1 MIMLDRARVNLL
13 LGTAAFTVSSAGS
26 VLLHIVL
33 AVSIYAKTGSGL
45 MTSVFISLQWLPAM
59 LVVLVRSD
67 WNDGVDPRAR
77 WLRLELVS
85 AALTVP
91 VALIPDSAGYWPIIV
106 ILLVRGLVD
115 QVNRINKTVATR
127 VLFPRA
133 KATHY
138 ASFLQSG
145 YHCGIGFAAVV
156 GVLVADRLDVRTVAW
171 LDALTFVAA
180 AGLVWFTRCLEASA
194 EAGQTV
200 GQKAGHPA
208 RQPLVARLAEYRDA
222 LAADRRLLVCALL
235 PPLTATFFQGTY
247 SVLQPIF
254 PVQRF
259 GLGPAAV
266 SMSYVLA
273 SIGIVAGSASFSFF
287 CRRTRLFEQ
296 PFVKVRR
303 LTVALSAIAAL
314 FYIAAACGMSP
325 AISGG
330 LFLAMVVA
338 FEFLWMMG
346 YSGMVALAPNG
357 RLGAVFGI
365 SFALG
370 CFLASVQ
377 AALVGAL
384 IDRFG
389 GRFVEL
395 VSLLMMLYLTVVI
408 FIASSDR
415 QTARAV

>member
-1 MIMLDRARVNLL
+1 MIKLDRARANLL

-77 WLRLELVS
+77 WFRLELVS

-91 VALIPDSAGYWPIIV
+91 IAWIPDSAGYWPIIA

-115 QVNRINKTVATR
+115 QVNRINKTVAAR
-127 VLFPRA
+127 ALFPRA

-145 YHCGIGFAAVV
+145 YHCGIGFAAVA
-156 GVLVADRLDVRTVAW
+156 GVLAADRLDVRAVAL

-180 AGLVWFTRCLEASA
+180 AALVWFTRCIEASA
-194 EAGQTV
+194 EA
-200 GQKAGHPA
+200 ARAA
-208 RQPLVARLAEYRDA
+208 RQSLVARLAEYRDV

-273 SIGIVAGSASFSFF
+273 SVGIVAGSASFSFF
-287 CRRTRLFEQ
+287 CRKARLFEQ

-303 LTVALSAIAAL
+303 LTVALSAVAAL
-314 FYIAAACGMSP
+314 LYVTAACGMSP
-325 AISGG
+325 ATSGA
-330 LFLAMVVA
+330 LFLAMVIV

-357 RLGAVFGI
+357 RLGSVFGI

-370 CFLASVQ
+370 CLLASLQ

-384 IDRFG
+384 IDRFD

-395 VSLLMMLYLTVVI
+395 ISLLMMLYLTVVI

-415 QTARAV
+415 QAARAV

>member
-1 MIMLDRARVNLL
+1 MIKLDRARANLL
-13 LGTAAFTVSSAGS
+13 LSTAAFTVSSAGS

-67 WNDGVDPRAR
+67 WNDGVDPRVR
-77 WLRLELVS
+77 WFRLELVS

-91 VALIPDSAGYWPIIV
+91 IASIPDSAGYGPIIA

-145 YHCGIGFAAVV
+145 YHVGIGFAAIA
-156 GVLVADRLDVRTVAW
+156 GVLVADRLEVRAVAL
-171 LDALTFVAA
+171 LDAMTFLAA
-180 AGLVWFTRCLEASA
+180 AGLVWFTRCIETRA
-194 EAGQTV
+194 EVPRTAPQS
-200 GQKAGHPA
+200 
-208 RQPLVARLAEYRDA
+208 LVARLAEYRNV
-222 LAADRRLLVCALL
+222 LAGDRRLLVCALL

-303 LTVALSAIAAL
+303 LAVALSALAAL
-314 FYIAAACGMSP
+314 LYVGTVCGMS
-325 AISGG
+325 AVTSGA
-330 LFLAMVVA
+330 LFLAMVVV

-357 RLGAVFGI
+357 RLGSVFGI

-370 CFLASVQ
+370 CFLASLQ
-377 AALVGAL
+377 AGLVGAL
-384 IDRFG
+384 IDRFD

>member
-1 MIMLDRARVNLL
+1 MIKLDRARVNLL
-13 LGTAAFTVSSAGS
+13 LGTAAFTMSSAGS

-33 AVSIYAKTGSGL
+33 AISIYAKTGSGL
-45 MTSVFISLQWLPAM
+45 MTSVFVSLQWLPAM

-67 WNDGVDPRAR
+67 WNDGVNPRVR
-77 WLRLELVS
+77 WFRLELVS

-91 VALIPDSAGYWPIIV
+91 VALIPDSAGYWPV
-106 ILLVRGLVD
+106 IAVLLVRGLVD
-115 QVNRINKTVATR
+115 QVNRINKTVAAR
-127 VLFPRA
+127 SLFPQA
-133 KATHY
+133 KAAHY

-145 YHCGIGFAAVV
+145 YHCGIGLAAVA
-156 GVLVADRLDVRTVAW
+156 GVVAADRLDVRAVAL

-180 AGLVWFTRCLEASA
+180 AGLVWFTRCIEASP
-194 EAGQTV
+194 EASRS
-200 GQKAGHPA
+200 A
-208 RQPLVARLAEYRDA
+208 RPSLLVRLAEYRDV
-222 LAADRRLLVCALL
+222 LAGDRRLLLCALL

-254 PVQRF
+254 PIQRF

-287 CRRTRLFEQ
+287 CRKTRLFEQ

-303 LTVALSAIAAL
+303 LTVVLSALAAL
-314 FYIAAACGMSP
+314 LYIAAACGMSP
-325 AISGG
+325 VTSGA
-330 LFLAMVVA
+330 LFLAMVVV

-346 YSGMVALAPNG
+346 YSGMVALAPKG
-357 RLGAVFGI
+357 RLGSVFGI

-370 CFLASVQ
+370 CFVASMQ

-384 IDRFG
+384 IDRFD
-389 GRFVEL
+389 GRFVE
-395 VSLLMMLYLTVVI
+395 VVGLLMMLYLTVII
-408 FIASSDR
+408 FIASGDR
-415 QTARAV
+415 QTVRAV

>member
-1 MIMLDRARVNLL
+1 MIQPDRARVNLL
-13 LGTAAFTVSSAGS
+13 LSTAAFTVSSAGS
-26 VLLHIVL
+26 VLLHILL

-45 MTSVFISLQWLPAM
+45 MTSVFVSLQWLPAM
-59 LVVLVRSD
+59 LVVLLRSD
-67 WNDGVDPRAR
+67 WEDGADPRSR
-77 WLRLELVS
+77 WYRLELIS

-91 VALIPDSAGYWPIIV
+91 VAFVPDAAGYWPIIV

-115 QVNRINKTVATR
+115 QVNRINKTVAAR

-145 YHCGIGFAAVV
+145 YHCGIGLAAIASVA
-156 GVLVADRLDVRTVAW
+156 VADRLEVRAIAL

-180 AGLVWFTRCLEASA
+180 AALVWFTRCIE
-194 EAGQTV
+194 T
-200 GQKAGHPA
+200 PA
-208 RQPLVARLAEYRDA
+208 AAARRAHNPLRARLAEYRDA
-222 LAADRRLLVCALL
+222 LAGDRRLLVCALL

-273 SIGIVAGSASFSFF
+273 SVGIVIGSAGFSFF
-287 CRRTRLFEQ
+287 CRETRLFEQ

-303 LTVALSAIAAL
+303 LALTLSALAAL
-314 FYIAAACGMSP
+314 LYIGTAVGVSP
-325 AISGG
+325 AVSAA
-330 LFLAMVVA
+330 LFLAMIVV

-346 YSGMVALAPNG
+346 YSGMVALAPHG
-357 RLGAVFGI
+357 RLGSIFGM

-370 CFLASVQ
+370 CLLASVQ

-384 IDRFG
+384 VDRFTD
-389 GRFVEL
+389 RFVEV
-395 VSLLMMLYLTVVI
+395 VSVLMMLYLTVVV
-408 FIASSDR
+408 FIAAGHR
-415 QTARAV
+415 QSARVV

>member
-1 MIMLDRARVNLL
+1 MIKLDRARANLL

-67 WNDGVDPRAR
+67 WNDGVDPRVR
-77 WLRLELVS
+77 WFRLELVS

-91 VALIPDSAGYWPIIV
+91 IALIPDSAGYGPIIA

-145 YHCGIGFAAVV
+145 YHVGIGFAAVA
-156 GVLVADRLDVRTVAW
+156 GVLVADRLEVRAVAL
-171 LDALTFVAA
+171 LDAMTFVVA
-180 AGLVWFTRCLEASA
+180 AGLVWFTRCIETSA
-194 EAGQTV
+194 EVPRTAPQS
-200 GQKAGHPA
+200 
-208 RQPLVARLAEYRDA
+208 LVARLAEYRNV
-222 LAADRRLLVCALL
+222 LAGDRRLLVCALL

-273 SIGIVAGSASFSFF
+273 SMGIVAGSASFSFF

-303 LTVALSAIAAL
+303 LAVALSALAAL
-314 FYIAAACGMSP
+314 LYVATVCGMS
-325 AISGG
+325 AVTSGV
-330 LFLAMVVA
+330 LFLAMVVV

-357 RLGAVFGI
+357 RLGSVFGI

-370 CFLASVQ
+370 CLLASLQ

-384 IDRFG
+384 IDRFD